1 MPNIVDKEHLNN
13 ANAIKDI
20 MATYKESEDLI
31 NIGAYKRGGANSKID
46 KAIELKDDI
55 DKLLVQETLDTYPFE
70 DTVSIM
76 KEISSK
82 PNEM

>member
-1 MPNIVDKEHLNN
+1 ML
-13 ANAIKDI
+13 IK
-20 MATYKESEDLI
+20 
-31 NIGAYKRGGANSKID
+31 GANSKID